1 MKHSAAELRAKA
13 QSYRQEVAQKLEQK
27 RASAEQAKSP
37 SAVSLFLAIA
47 SASKN

>member
-13 QSYRQEVAQKLEQK
+13 QSYRQEVAQNLKQK

-37 SAVSLFLAIA
+37 SPLSLAIGY
-47 SASKN
+47 ASKN